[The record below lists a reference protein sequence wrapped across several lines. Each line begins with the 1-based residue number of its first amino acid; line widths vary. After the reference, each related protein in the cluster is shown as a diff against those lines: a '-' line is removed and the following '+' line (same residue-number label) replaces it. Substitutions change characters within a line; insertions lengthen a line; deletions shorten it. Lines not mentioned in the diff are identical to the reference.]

1 MADTEMTEPQAAEE
15 RGWERR
21 ARRAVLQVAVL
32 VVFVPLGVWLGWQMM
47 APSAERLALH
57 AVNGADK
64 AALLELVLRAQKQPE
79 AEEILQEL
87 VFRDAGALN
96 ALAELASGHEE
107 ALQCLISL
115 ARKQPDSLALL
126 ADWRMSYPF
135 ALGLLRQMGAAVI
148 PRLKEFAEIYPNACF
163 MLGVASENGCHVQQS
178 WAEAALWYGRAWSM
192 GYFEVE
198 PYHAE
203 AAYNAG
209 LQEEDAAQKAS
220 WFESAAICHHAAA
233 QCALGVCYAAGEGVE
248 QNLEKAVEWYARSA
262 AQGFCDAQ
270 FNLGWCYLYG
280 EGCRSNAAVAVSL
293 FRDAAWQGDD
303 LAQYYV
309 GRAYELGQGV
319 KQDFAEAVRWYG
331 WAVEQGNAAAQ
342 CALGHCLAQGRGV
355 AQDWAEAVRL
365 YRLAAA
371 QGRSEALLALA
382 YCYEHGYGVAQDAA
396 AARYWRE
403 RAAKESQS
411 TIPES

>member
-1 MADTEMTEPQAAEE
+1 MMKHQAAEE
-15 RGWERR
+15 RGWKRR

-47 APSAERLALH
+47 TPSAEYLALH

-64 AALLELVLRAQKQPE
+64 AALLELVLRARKQPE
-79 AEEILQEL
+79 SEKILQEL
-87 VFRDAGALN
+87 FGRDAGALN

-107 ALQCLISL
+107 ALQYLISI
-115 ARKQPDSLALL
+115 ARKQPDSLAML
-126 ADWRMSYPF
+126 ADWKMSYPF
-135 ALGLLRQMGAAVI
+135 ALGLLKQMEAASI
-148 PRLKEFAEIYPNACF
+148 PELKEFAEIYPNACF
-163 MLGVASENGCHVQQS
+163 LLGVASENGCHVQQN
-178 WAEAALWYGRAWSM
+178 WAEAARWYGSAWSM

-198 PYHAE
+198 PYYAE

-209 LQEEDAAQKAS
+209 LQEADAEQKAR
-220 WFESAAICHHAAA
+220 WFESAAIFYHAAA

-270 FNLGWCYLYG
+270 FNMGWCCLHG
-280 EGCRSNAAVAVSL
+280 EGMPENAAAAVSW
-293 FRDAAWQGDD
+293 FRKAAWQGDD

-319 KQDFAEAVRWYG
+319 QQNFAEAVRWYG

-342 CALGHCLAQGRGV
+342 CAFGHCYAQGRGV
-355 AQDWAEAVRL
+355 TQNWTEAVRL
-365 YRLAAA
+365 YRLAAE
-371 QGRSEALLALA
+371 QGRSEAMLALA
-382 YCYEHGYGVAQDAA
+382 YCYEHGYSVTQDAA

-403 RAAKESQS
+403 CAAKESQP
-411 TIPES
+411 TISES